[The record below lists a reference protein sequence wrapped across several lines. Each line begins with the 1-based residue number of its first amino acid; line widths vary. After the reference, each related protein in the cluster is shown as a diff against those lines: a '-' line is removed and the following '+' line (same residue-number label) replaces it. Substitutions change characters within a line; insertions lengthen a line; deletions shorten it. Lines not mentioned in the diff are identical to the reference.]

1 MGAPILNLGGIIM
14 AQNIPRSGSAI
25 AKANGLEIVYDIFG
39 DPDKP
44 PVLLIVGLGQQMIS
58 WDEAFCAKIAA
69 RGYRV
74 IRFDNRDTG
83 LSTKFD
89 EAGLP
94 NMTVV
99 FQAMIEGK
107 PVESPY
113 SLLDMADDAVG
124 LLDALGIESAHVVGE
139 SMGGM
144 IAQRMVIHH
153 ADRVRT
159 LTSIMSTTGEPG
171 LPPPTPEAM
180 DILVNRP
187 PTDREGYLADYV
199 ERWRVLNGQKLP
211 YDEEASRELATRIF
225 DRGLNLPGFARQLS
239 AVIADG
245 SRKQPLKLVTVPTL
259 VIHGDADP
267 LVPMECGID
276 TANSVPGSEL
286 LIIEGMGHSLPID
299 VWPQIV
305 DAIGK
310 HTSKAIS

>member
-1 MGAPILNLGGIIM
+1 MAPNILH
-14 AQNIPRSGSAI
+14 SDSAT
-25 AKANGLEIVYDIFG
+25 AKANGMEIVYDMFG

-44 PVLLIVGLGQQMIS
+44 PLLLIIGLGQQMIA
-58 WDEAFCAKIAA
+58 WDEEFCAQIAA
-69 RGYRV
+69 RGYQV

-83 LSTKFD
+83 LSTKLD
-89 EAGLP
+89 KAGVP
-94 NMTVV
+94 NMAVV
-99 FQAMIEGK
+99 FEAMVEGK
-107 PVESPY
+107 PVDSPY

-159 LTSIMSTTGEPG
+159 LTSIMSSTGEPG

-180 DILVNRP
+180 NILANRP
-187 PTDREGYLADYV
+187 PTDRQGYIEDYV
-199 ERWRVLNGQKLP
+199 ERWRVLNRQKLP
-211 YDEEASRELATRIF
+211 YDEEASRELATKIF
-225 DRGLNLPGFARQLS
+225 DRGLNLPGFARQLT

-245 SRKQPLKLVTVPTL
+245 SRKQALKSVTVPTL

-267 LVPMECGID
+267 LVPVECGID

-286 LIIEGMGHSLPID
+286 LIIEGMGHTFPRQ
-299 VWPQIV
+299 VWAKVI
-305 DAIGK
+305 DAIVR
-310 HTSKAIS
+310 HMEPLNP

>member
-1 MGAPILNLGGIIM
+1 MT
-14 AQNIPRSGSAI
+14 QNIPYTDSAI
-25 AKANGLEIVYDIFG
+25 AKANGVKIVHDMFG

-44 PVLLIVGLGQQMIS
+44 PVLLIVGLGQQMIA
-58 WDEAFCAKIAA
+58 WDEEFCAQIAA
-69 RGYRV
+69 RGYWV

-83 LSTKFD
+83 LSTKLD
-89 EAGLP
+89 EAGVP
-94 NMTVV
+94 DMAAV
-99 FQAMIEGK
+99 FAAMIEGK

-153 ADRVRT
+153 TVRVRT

-180 DILVNRP
+180 NILANRP
-187 PTDREGYLADYV
+187 PTDREGYIEDYV

-211 YDEEASRELATRIF
+211 YDEEASRELASRIF
-225 DRGLNLPGFARQLS
+225 DRGLNLPGFARQL
-239 AVIADG
+239 AAIIADG
-245 SRKQPLKLVTVPTL
+245 SRKQALKTVNVPTL

-267 LVPMECGID
+267 LVPVECGID

-286 LIIEGMGHSLPID
+286 LIIEGVGHTFPRQ
-299 VWPQIV
+299 VWAQVI
-305 DAIGK
+305 DAIVR
-310 HTSKAIS
+310 HVV

>member
-1 MGAPILNLGGIIM
+1 M
-14 AQNIPRSGSAI
+14 AHNIPHSVSATV
-25 AKANGLEIVYDIFG
+25 KTNGMEIVYDIFG
-39 DPDKP
+39 NPDKP
-44 PVLLIVGLGQQMIS
+44 PVLLIIGLGQHMIA
-58 WDEAFCAKIAA
+58 WDEEFCAQIAA

-83 LSTKFD
+83 LSTKLD
-89 EAGLP
+89 EASVP
-94 NMTVV
+94 NMAVV
-99 FQAMIEGK
+99 FEAMVEGK
-107 PVESPY
+107 PVDSPY

-159 LTSIMSTTGEPG
+159 LTSIMSSTGEPG

-180 DILVNRP
+180 DILANRP
-187 PTDREGYLADYV
+187 ATDREGYIEDYV

-225 DRGLNLPGFARQLS
+225 DRGLNLPGFARQL
-239 AVIADG
+239 AAIIADG
-245 SRKQPLKLVTVPTL
+245 NRKQALKSVTVPTL

-267 LVPMECGID
+267 LVPVECGID
-276 TANSVPGSEL
+276 TANSVLGSEL
-286 LIIEGMGHSLPID
+286 LIIEGMGHTFPRQ
-299 VWPQIV
+299 VWAQVI
-305 DAIGK
+305 DAIVR
-310 HTSKAIS
+310 HAV

>member
-1 MGAPILNLGGIIM
+1 MT
-14 AQNIPRSGSAI
+14 QNIPHSDWAI
-25 AKANGLEIVYDIFG
+25 AKANDVKIVYDMFG

-44 PVLLIVGLGQQMIS
+44 PVLLIVGLGQQMIA
-58 WDEAFCAKIAA
+58 WDEEFCAQIAA
-69 RGYRV
+69 RGYWV

-83 LSTKFD
+83 LSTKLG
-89 EAGLP
+89 EAGVP
-94 NMTVV
+94 DMAAV
-99 FQAMIEGK
+99 FAAMIEGK

-153 ADRVRT
+153 TDRVRT

-180 DILVNRP
+180 NILANRP
-187 PTDREGYLADYV
+187 PTDREGYIEDYV

-211 YDEEASRELATRIF
+211 YDEETSRELATRIF
-225 DRGLNLPGFARQLS
+225 DRGLNLPGFARQL
-239 AVIADG
+239 AAIIADG
-245 SRKQPLKLVTVPTL
+245 TRKQALKTVTAPTL

-267 LVPMECGID
+267 LVPVECGID
-276 TANSVPGSEL
+276 TANSIPGSEL
-286 LIIEGMGHSLPID
+286 LIIKGMGHTFPRQMWAQVI
-299 VWPQIV
+299 
-305 DAIGK
+305 DAIVR
-310 HTSKAIS
+310 HVV

>member
-14 AQNIPRSGSAI
+14 TQNIPHSGSAI
-25 AKANGLEIVYDIFG
+25 AKANGLEIVYDTFG

-44 PVLLIVGLGQQMIS
+44 PVLLIVGLGQQMIA
-58 WDEAFCAKIAA
+58 WDEEFCAKIAA
-69 RGYRV
+69 RGCRV
-74 IRFDNRDTG
+74 IRFDTRDTG

-89 EAGLP
+89 EADLP
-94 NMTVV
+94 NMAVV
-99 FQAMIEGK
+99 FQAMLEGR
-107 PVESPY
+107 PVESSY

-124 LLDALGIESAHVVGE
+124 LLNALGIESAHVVGE

-153 ADRVRT
+153 TDRVRT

-225 DRGLNLPGFARQLS
+225 DRGLNLPGFARQLT

-245 SRKQPLKLVTVPTL
+245 SRKQTLKTVTAPTL

-267 LVPMECGID
+267 LVPVECGID

-286 LIIEGMGHSLPID
+286 LIIEGMGHAFPRQ
-299 VWPQIV
+299 VWAQVI
-305 DAIGK
+305 DAIVR
-310 HTSKAIS
+310 HAI

>member
-1 MGAPILNLGGIIM
+1 MAP
-14 AQNIPRSGSAI
+14 NIPHSDSAT
-25 AKANGLEIVYDIFG
+25 AKANGIEIVYDMFG

-44 PVLLIVGLGQQMIS
+44 PVLLIIGLGQQMIA
-58 WDEAFCAKIAA
+58 WDEEFCAQIAA
-69 RGYRV
+69 RGYWV

-83 LSTKFD
+83 LSTKLD
-89 EAGLP
+89 EAGVP
-94 NMTVV
+94 NMAVV
-99 FQAMIEGK
+99 FEAMTEGK

-180 DILVNRP
+180 DILTNRP
-187 PTDREGYLADYV
+187 PTDREGYIEDYV
-199 ERWRVLNGQKLP
+199 ERWRVLNGQELP
-211 YDEEASRELATRIF
+211 YDEEASRKLAARIF
-225 DRGLNLPGFARQLS
+225 DRGLNLPGFARQL
-239 AVIADG
+239 AAIIADG
-245 SRKQPLKLVTVPTL
+245 SRKQALKSVTVPTL

-267 LVPMECGID
+267 LVPVECGID
-276 TANSVPGSEL
+276 TANSVLGSEL
-286 LIIEGMGHSLPID
+286 LIIEGMGHTLPRQVWAQVID
-299 VWPQIV
+299 SIV
-305 DAIGK
+305 RHAV
-310 HTSKAIS
+310 